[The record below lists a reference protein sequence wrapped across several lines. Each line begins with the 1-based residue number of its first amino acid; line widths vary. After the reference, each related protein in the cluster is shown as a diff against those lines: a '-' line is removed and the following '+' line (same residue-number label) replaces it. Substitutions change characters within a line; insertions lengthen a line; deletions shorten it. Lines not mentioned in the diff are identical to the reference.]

1 MNFDNVNDILEF
13 AMEQEQ
19 EAVDFYLNLAEKS
32 KNKEMKAVFQEFA
45 EEEVSHKAR
54 LSEIQNTQINDLETD
69 NISDL
74 KVADYVVKAKPH
86 ENMTYEE
93 ALMLAMNKE
102 KAAFKLYSNL
112 AARISHPELKK
123 VFQALAI
130 EESKHKLRFE
140 LEYDEFVLR
149 DN

>member
-19 EAVDFYLNLAEKS
+19 GAVDFYLDLAKKS
-32 KNKEMKAVFQEFA
+32 NNKEMKAVFEAFA
-45 EEEVSHKAR
+45 HEEVGHKAR
-54 LSEIQNTQINDLETD
+54 LKEIQHTQINDLETE

-74 KVADYVVKAKPH
+74 KVSDYVVKAKPH

-93 ALMLAMNKE
+93 ALVLAMNKE
-102 KAAFKLYSNL
+102 KAAFKLYSTL
-112 AARISHPELKK
+112 AERINNPELKK

-140 LEYDEFVLR
+140 LEYDDYVMRE
-149 DN
+149 N